1 MDFWLEYPFT
11 ARKSFMAGRPADGDP
26 LLAAFYDWFRKIDA
40 ATARAEAVGFCY
52 FSCALVDRGK
62 RIAVRFRKV
71 DGKSF
76 VRTLAINSKISRDGS
91 EIKPTEIVDIIIGL
105 QTILAH
111 EGRVRLPGTLA
122 HHVRNGPH
130 GVSTR

>member
-1 MDFWLEYPFT
+1 MDFWLDYPFI
-11 ARKSFMAGRPADGDP
+11 ARKSFMAGHPADGDP
-26 LLAAFYDWFRKIDA
+26 LLTAFYDWFRTIDA
-40 ATARAEAVGFCY
+40 ATARAEAEGFCY
-52 FSCALVDRGK
+52 FNFALVDRGK

-76 VRTLAINSKISRDGS
+76 VRTLAINAKISHDGR
-91 EIKPTEIVDIIIGL
+91 EIKPTEVVDIIIGL

-111 EGRVRLPGTLA
+111 EGRVKLPGTPA
-122 HHVRNGPH
+122 HHVRNGPD